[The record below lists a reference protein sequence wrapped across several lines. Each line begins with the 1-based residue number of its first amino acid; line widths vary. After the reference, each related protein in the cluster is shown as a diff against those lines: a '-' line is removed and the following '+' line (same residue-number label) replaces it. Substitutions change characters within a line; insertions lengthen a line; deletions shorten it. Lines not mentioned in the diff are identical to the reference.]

1 MIQPSAHEMH
11 DPRKWLSYVPQ
22 TLADISPLYAHLY
35 QSMQDDPELLT
46 LLRLIDPDQ
55 PIPVLFFSVVNFL
68 VLGEKQHP
76 FAQFYPY
83 LCPTPRSAEEAYPS
97 FRAFCLAHRDELQ
110 TLLPTVRLQTNEV
123 SRCAQLLP
131 AFKLVFARGGYQPL
145 ALIEIGSSAGL
156 NLNWHRYGYHYG
168 KVVIGDRA
176 SPVQIHC
183 RLLGSC
189 VPPLPEVLPALAQ
202 CHGIELFPLD
212 VTTEYAVRWL
222 RACIWPEEQ
231 ERYHRLDAALEVAR
245 EHPPHIL
252 SGDACERLPEL
263 LAAVP
268 PDETLCVWHSFA
280 LNQGPAEIREQVIQM
295 LTEASAERTIYR
307 ISLEANPAQSG
318 GPRLE
323 LFTYQEGSL
332 FHYEWLAE
340 CDFHGRSLKWLC

>member
-55 PIPVLFFSVVNFL
+55 PIPVLFFSVVSFL

-168 KVVIGDRA
+168 EVVIGDRA

-183 RLLGSC
+183 RLLVRVFRLCRKSFLLLPSVTASSC
-189 VPPLPEVLPALAQ
+189 FLLMLRQNMLFVGFELA
-202 CHGIELFPLD
+202 
-212 VTTEYAVRWL
+212 
-222 RACIWPEEQ
+222 
-231 ERYHRLDAALEVAR
+231 
-245 EHPPHIL
+245 
-252 SGDACERLPEL
+252 SGRKNRNAII
-263 LAAVP
+263 
-268 PDETLCVWHSFA
+268 
-280 LNQGPAEIREQVIQM
+280 G
-295 LTEASAERTIYR
+295 
-307 ISLEANPAQSG
+307 
-318 GPRLE
+318 
-323 LFTYQEGSL
+323 
-332 FHYEWLAE
+332 
-340 CDFHGRSLKWLC
+340 